1 MNFNIKDIDMYSKNV
16 GFYYY
21 NKDKI
26 SSNFGFCLTI
36 AYIFISLGL
45 FLYYTCETIKRT
57 NINVHDSTMYLRET
71 SKINIEPNLFY
82 FAFGVENPKTSSR
95 FIDETIY
102 YPKVTFFEKIKEGST
117 LKTIEEKE
125 VEIERCKQEKFGDKY
140 QNLLVQGELYNSYC
154 IYDINQSL
162 TKKFSFDRIS
172 YIKIEIHACV
182 NTTENNN
189 HCKPKEVIDEHISG
203 TFFSLVAKDI
213 GLDPANY
220 SDPIIPTLQDLH
232 TTIDKNFFRDFI
244 LYFGITEVQTDAGL
258 FSERIHKERYMNFIK
273 TAQAFYYRDDEHY
286 YNGETMCEIQIKI
299 GEDIRVHKRSFM
311 KMTEVFAVTGG
322 YMQLISTIF
331 KIISLLSNKLG
342 YEIKMVNSLFN
353 IYPKSNKIKLKYK
366 LQDTLNDR
374 KEKLSTKQFS
384 LYRIK
389 KTTLSSNNNNIAI
402 HGIDKNSVNRLN
414 INDVLV
420 NSIKFDNHLN
430 SNSPSPNL
438 YKNSRSSKTVTEENK
453 SPYDD
458 KMKDSSNHYIGNK
471 NKSKISLLNLGINF
485 INNNNFYNK
494 SINDI
499 KNKNIFTETSEEC
512 HIKSKRVK
520 MGVLYYYLFSRCKN
534 SKEELNLFN
543 LAISFYKKKL
553 DIIHLFCIILLIEKI
568 SNQKG

>member
-1 MNFNIKDIDMYSKNV
+1 
-16 GFYYY
+16 
-21 NKDKI
+21 
-26 SSNFGFCLTI
+26 
-36 AYIFISLGL
+36 
-45 FLYYTCETIKRT
+45 
-57 NINVHDSTMYLRET
+57 
-71 SKINIEPNLFY
+71 
-82 FAFGVENPKTSSR
+82 
-95 FIDETIY
+95 
-102 YPKVTFFEKIKEGST
+102 
-117 LKTIEEKE
+117 
-125 VEIERCKQEKFGDKY
+125 
-140 QNLLVQGELYNSYC
+140 
-154 IYDINQSL
+154 
-162 TKKFSFDRIS
+162 
-172 YIKIEIHACV
+172 
-182 NTTENNN
+182 
-189 HCKPKEVIDEHISG
+189 
-203 TFFSLVAKDI
+203 
-213 GLDPANY
+213 
-220 SDPIIPTLQDLH
+220 
-232 TTIDKNFFRDFI
+232 
-244 LYFGITEVQTDAGL
+244 
-258 FSERIHKERYMNFIK
+258 MNFIK
-273 TAQAFYYRDDEHY
+273 TTQAFYYRDDKHY

-366 LQDTLNDR
+366 LQNTLNDR
-374 KEKLSTKQFS
+374 KEKLSTKKFS

-389 KTTLSSNNNNIAI
+389 KATLSSNNNNIAI

-430 SNSPSPNL
+430 SNSPSQNL

-453 SPYDD
+453 SQYDD

-499 KNKNIFTETSEEC
+499 KNKNIFIETSEEC
-512 HIKSKRVK
+512 HINSKRVK